1 MRTFSDKTLI
11 LSIIS
16 SLYRRQVLKPE
27 RTDTIIINTTSEDE
41 EIKIKSLPLILRIAL
56 DTLVGVIKKI
66 LNNECNEDEVAD
78 TIATLDANAG
88 GRYAN
93 EDLVNYDQAAR
104 ILGVSVTNR
113 VKLKL
118 LLDLNG
124 IKQVVMHNQR
134 VGFKRS
140 QIMALRTKLFA
151 KRNK

>member
-1 MRTFSDKTLI
+1 MTF
-11 LSIIS
+11 
-16 SLYRRQVLKPE
+16 
-27 RTDTIIINTTSEDE
+27 NEDE
-41 EIKIKSLPLILRIAL
+41 EKKIKSFPLVLRLAV
-56 DTLVGVIKKI
+56 DALVGVIKKI
-66 LNNECNEDEVAD
+66 LNNECDEDEVTD
-78 TIATLDANAG
+78 TMATLNANSDS
-88 GRYAN
+88 RYAN

>member
-1 MRTFSDKTLI
+1 MIFSK
-11 LSIIS
+11 
-16 SLYRRQVLKPE
+16 
-27 RTDTIIINTTSEDE
+27 DE
-41 EIKIKSLPLILRIAL
+41 EQKIKSLPIILRTAV
-56 DTLVGVIKKI
+56 DTLVGIINKI

-78 TIATLDANAG
+78 TIATLNANSNS
-88 GRYAN
+88 RYAN